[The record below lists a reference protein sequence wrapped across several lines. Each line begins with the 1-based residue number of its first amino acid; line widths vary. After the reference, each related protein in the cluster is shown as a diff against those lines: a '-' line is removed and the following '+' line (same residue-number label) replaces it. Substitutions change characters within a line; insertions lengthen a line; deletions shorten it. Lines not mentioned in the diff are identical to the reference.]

1 MAYVFNPK
9 NLSKTIPKRG
19 PNPSKIDA
27 KNVLFFNIDFFG
39 FRPRF
44 WRLLGLQVRRA
55 ACSARRVRAYRILCL
70 HEHTAFPFLGKA
82 RILRN
87 GGRNSD
93 CWAHVGSFFALG
105 CIFFAFGRFWNAPW
119 IFFAH
124 VNFFSGVGVAQ
135 NSILVGARR
144 GRPHGMDMCLD
155 IPAWIPLG
163 DARASK
169 LQTKIL
175 SW

>member
-1 MAYVFNPK
+1 MFVEGKSAALLAAP
-9 NLSKTIPKRG
+9 G
-19 PNPSKIDA
+19 
-27 KNVLFFNIDFFG
+27 VLDPTAFFACFNI
-39 FRPRF
+39 
-44 WRLLGLQVRRA
+44 LLGNALVGVRP
-55 ACSARRVRAYRILCL
+55 SRIEIKTWQC
-70 HEHTAFPFLGKA
+70 
-82 RILRN
+82 
-87 GGRNSD
+87 
-93 CWAHVGSFFALG
+93 CAHVGSFFALG

-163 DARASK
+163 EARASK